1 MTGEPHQENRSA
13 RRRRERETRWT
24 KGWQD
29 DRKFVSLFYNPGVA
43 FMDCIWLQSAII
55 RLLVLFENREQIQEF
70 VGTNGV
76 RGGLLPEWY
85 VEALHEYLR
94 TTDMRPAIKKFRE
107 VFGNDLSDQTVYDLD
122 AIAFTR
128 NAIGHSYITAGQH
141 IDRGTRSAATLR
153 HAPRNVNDFDEDPA
167 DVLKE
172 WAIEAD
178 EQWMSVHH
186 ARVDRLFLV
195 CEAIAKGLGVP
206 GGMIY

>member
-1 MTGEPHQENRSA
+1 MAVQPHRENRSA
-13 RRRRERETRWT
+13 RRRKERETKWT

-29 DRKFVSLFYNPGVA
+29 DRKFLSLFYNPGAV

-55 RLLVLFENREQIQEF
+55 RLLVLHENQEQIPEF
-70 VGTNGV
+70 VKANGV
-76 RGGLLPEWY
+76 RGGLLPDWY

-107 VFGNDLSDQTVYDLD
+107 AFSDYLSDQTVYDLD

-128 NAIGHSYITAGQH
+128 NAIGHSYIAAGQH

-153 HAPRNVNDFDEDPA
+153 YAPRNVSDFDEDTE

-186 ARVDRLFLV
+186 ARMGRLFLV
-195 CEAIAKGLGVP
+195 CEAIAERLGVP
-206 GGMIY
+206 AGMVY